1 LREDER
7 HVTQQTGCSERRIT
21 SLFRICSSFALLRPE
36 KSASLSA
43 ATILELTLL
52 KKPGNLAACIFLMLW
67 SISGMLSRVVL
78 PWFVVVLLTG
88 CGKSPE
94 TSRPTPASTT
104 EPAQGEKTDAAPAT
118 KQPAAGDAATA
129 AALSN
134 ASEAALNAALG
145 ELTQALRKYSFE
157 HRRLPKTFSELVA
170 AGYVKNMPQAPPGKR
185 FEVDPKSVQVVL
197 VKQ

>member
-1 LREDER
+1 MPL
-7 HVTQQTGCSERRIT
+7 
-21 SLFRICSSFALLRPE
+21 
-36 KSASLSA
+36 
-43 ATILELTLL
+43 
-52 KKPGNLAACIFLMLW
+52 
-67 SISGMLSRVVL
+67 RVVL
-78 PWFVVVLLTG
+78 PLLIAVLLAG

-94 TSRPTPASTT
+94 TSRPTPVSTS

-118 KQPAAGDAATA
+118 EQPAVAAT
-129 AALSN
+129 LSN

-157 HRRLPKTFSELVA
+157 HQRLPKTFSEVLA

-185 FEVDPKSVQVVL
+185 FEIDARTVQVVL